1 MDEMKALSDVFN
13 LRPEM
18 FMAGM
23 RSLENVRQSDQQRL
37 QQQELANQQATLQN
51 QYASEMN
58 PIKADQARFG
68 LMKDRAMFSGDL
80 AASQGQVRKER
91 EAGNYTPDQIPQV
104 LTQAAALVA
113 NPSTHT
119 PALNGVMRGVLKN
132 AYIPEIMDSWTGP
145 QWAANLP
152 KMLQSYTSLLPKNA
166 AALELQGSK
175 NDSAMQ
181 RELEKTRR
189 AETVANIAAST
200 RKSIQNKAPANPK
213 NYDAYATELMKMGDL
228 LSMPG
233 ATEDDLARAQIYYDR
248 GREYRRIFI
257 QDKINTTP
265 AAAPAIDL
273 TQLPGPD
280 GKPRFPPKPIPQPTV
295 DSRVNSA
302 KAITTEAE
310 YNSLP
315 SGALYTV
322 NGVTKRKK

>member
-104 LTQAAALVA
+104 LTQAATLVA

-175 NDSAMQ
+175 NEAANV
-181 RELEKTRR
+181 REQMKTDR
-189 AETVANIAAST
+189 ALSVANIAKAARNNAT
-200 RKSIQNKAPANPK
+200 AKAPRDPK
-213 NYDAYATELMKMGDL
+213 SLGEYAAKLFAQADALAGPGASEEDMARATELT
-228 LSMPG
+228 
-233 ATEDDLARAQIYYDR
+233 ALAN
-248 GREYRRIFI
+248 EYQRRFE
-257 QDKINTTP
+257 QFKISTSP
-265 AAAPAIDL
+265 AAAPAIDP
-273 TQLPGPD
+273 TQLLGPD
-280 GKPRFPPKPIPQPTV
+280 GKPKFPSKPIPQPTV
-295 DSRVNSA
+295 DSRAAPPQGGPYNDAEKERRYQEWAA
-302 KAITTEAE
+302 KQ
-310 YNSLP
+310 
-315 SGALYTV
+315 G
-322 NGVTKRKK
+322 K